1 MTKHADSVDFN
12 SQADPMRHLLLNAT
26 ATQDMELQIQSG
38 VSQVLQ
44 AWSEGASNSI
54 SAGDMDLTSI
64 AQSMTNIA
72 SSASGSDE
80 ANQLAIANAKYN
92 TAQTRYSNINNQY
105 SNIMQGGGTI
115 VTSLTQVQQQ
125 SLGLCQITVDFM
137 NSLNQLIMNFG

>member
-1 MTKHADSVDFN
+1 MTKSADSIDFN
-12 SQADPMRHLLLNAT
+12 AQADAYRNLLLNGT
-26 ATQDMELQIQSG
+26 GTQYLQSLIQGG
-38 VSQVLQ
+38 VTLVLQ
-44 AWSEGASNSI
+44 GWSEGASDSI
-54 SAGDMDLTSI
+54 SAGDNDLTNI